1 MQHFDLEKFAQGK
14 LSVQINKA
22 LEKVTENVQDPNTD
36 PEFTSRIT
44 VIG

>member
-22 LEKVTENVQDPNTD
+22 LEKVTGWDQ
-36 PEFTSRIT
+36 
-44 VIG
+44 